1 MWNLNDV
8 YAANERI
15 EDIRRA
21 ADKHNA
27 IARMKAAGQ
36 GEQPG
41 QQADTQ
47 TNSAQ
52 QKLWERVRKVLR

>member
-1 MWNLNDV
+1 MWNMNEV

-27 IARMKAAGQ
+27 IARMRAAGQ
-36 GEQPG
+36 GKQPDK
-41 QQADTQ
+41 QA
-47 TNSAQ
+47 NNKQ
-52 QKLWERVRKVLR
+52 QKLWERVRKALR